1 MKAHHQPGLDG
12 APRPAASPLFPE
24 EYAPMSIEISPQ
36 LQRRLQEEKVAW
48 LTTVRADG
56 VPQPT
61 PIWFLWQHGTFLI
74 YSKPDARKVR
84 NIRQNPH
91 VALNFNTDEEGE
103 HVVVFRG
110 DATVEAGAP
119 LADHVT
125 AYVDKYR
132 QGITDLEMTPETMAR
147 EYSVAIRI
155 TPLSVR
161 DD

>member
-1 MKAHHQPGLDG
+1 
-12 APRPAASPLFPE
+12 
-24 EYAPMSIEISPQ
+24 MSIEISSH
-36 LQRRLQEEKVAW
+36 LKQRLLEEKVAW

-61 PIWFLWQHGTFLI
+61 PIWFLWQQGTFLV

-84 NIRQNPH
+84 NIRRNPH
-91 VALNFNTDEEGE
+91 VALNFNTDESGE

-110 DATVEAGAP
+110 EAAVEEGAP
-119 LADHVT
+119 LADLVP
-125 AYVDKYR
+125 AYLDKYR
-132 QGITDLEMTPETMAR
+132 QGIIDLEMTPESMAQ

-155 TPLSVR
+155 TPRSVR